1 MSYTTIE
8 YSSRHKDDLKRI
20 IEDSR
25 YLDDLQQA
33 LDMARAL
40 HRELVEFRNRLSD
53 CIDRLENR
61 IQEYENRIAEAE
73 AAARQAQADAMQAQ
87 SELARTPTTKVVAPT
102 AEEAAKGAA
111 PQVVPINQGK
121 IQSLNNTIAQ
131 SEREAEQ
138 AMHEAQELERKLEPL
153 RQDVKAL
160 SEGLAQVDE
169 YLNLVR
175 DVQYAL
181 NDGITEAKGKC
192 EDRILPDIEKIAA
205 WMEEYASV
213 EIHSLHSECA
223 GHIRR
228 KE

>member
-1 MSYTTIE
+1 MIPQDPVMLLSFVNLKLRDYYDSIE
-8 YSSRHKDDLKRI
+8 ALCEDL
-20 IEDSR
+20 D
-25 YLDDLQQA
+25 LD
-33 LDMARAL
+33 R
-40 HRELVEFRNRLSD
+40 
-53 CIDRLENR
+53 
-61 IQEYENRIAEAE
+61 
-73 AAARQAQADAMQAQ
+73 
-87 SELARTPTTKVVAPT
+87 
-102 AEEAAKGAA
+102 
-111 PQVVPINQGK
+111 
-121 IQSLNNTIAQ
+121 
-131 SEREAEQ
+131 
-138 AMHEAQELERKLEPL
+138 QELERKLEPL

-160 SEGLAQVDE
+160 SDGLAQVDE